1 MPFTDYCENVK
12 CKRTK
17 LDIEFSTN
25 AHIIFLASVKPCSIF
40 NGICSNCKCI
50 YGPTTIFD
58 PQSNQRTITISSIQ
72 NNNNIYFSGDLV
84 YRKEFLS
91 MFSNNLIHAHTTFQG
106 FTESYLN
113 MLIDVHGHHEP
124 IVSSNTL
131 AKRMEVA
138 WIFFELSRFVFL
150 TSREKSIVLPKSLQP
165 ESRYIFIEQN
175 LPFFHHLFNTF
186 WSRHRIFPY
195 IKCKQSSCSAV
206 MLIDGHQ
213 KINRIICRYEN
224 LTNTNHLELGPVNQG
239 CPYPPHRSKSNEKG
253 KNQNSYYCKHHIKY
267 MNTSINQQKITQS
280 NEYQQAVVIDEE
292 IIRTMDNDDMCNV
305 YRNELK
311 NDKKSRSFGVLVT
324 FLSCGVVIAFTES
337 IRSEGCRR
345 ITDHLL
351 TSMKSGAVMPE
362 FLVYDTACAL
372 RLHWNNVF
380 NTNYMKRTE
389 LTEKLYNLRL
399 VIDRFHQ
406 KGHKRQMC
414 KQFMNPNYE
423 QNRDI
428 FKHINT
434 SVCEQFFSFLT
445 KFRTSLRVFNYPT
458 SSLFNMLLF
467 HLKNAD
473 TTGININN
481 FGLGQSYFGNDIKLH
496 FISSCISESIDYEL
510 ANENSI
516 EAEEEEEPQE
526 TYQEDYQQDHEG
538 DHEED
543 QEEDHEEAH

>member
-1 MPFTDYCENVK
+1 MNSLQSSSSINIVTSNNISQLISWILTKISYRALQILIKLEIQFPVFLSNSFYSDRLIFFTDIINIGCKTTYSKSIICAIHNAIVIDEEIKRELFHEIDLNELITEYNLLNKLNRFHNDKTLINIMPFTDYCENVK

-17 LDIEFSTN
+17 LGIKFSTT

-40 NGICSNCKCI
+40 NGICPNCKCI
-50 YGPTTIFD
+50 YGPTTIVD
-58 PQSNQRTITISSIQ
+58 PQSNQRIITISSIQ
-72 NNNNIYFSGDLV
+72 NNNYIYFSGDLV
-84 YRKEFLS
+84 YSKEFLS

-113 MLIDVHGHHEP
+113 MLIDVHGHHKP

-138 WIFFELSRFVFL
+138 WIYFELSRFIFL

-186 WSRHRIFPY
+186 WSRHRVFPH

-213 KINRIICRYEN
+213 KSNRKICRHEN

-267 MNTSINQQKITQS
+267 MNTSINQQRITQS
-280 NEYQQAVVIDEE
+280 NEYQQAVLIDEE
-292 IIRTMDNDDMCNV
+292 IIRTMDNDDLCNV

-345 ITDHLL
+345 IT
-351 TSMKSGAVMPE
+351 
-362 FLVYDTACAL
+362 
-372 RLHWNNVF
+372 
-380 NTNYMKRTE
+380 
-389 LTEKLYNLRL
+389 
-399 VIDRFHQ
+399 
-406 KGHKRQMC
+406 
-414 KQFMNPNYE
+414 
-423 QNRDI
+423 
-428 FKHINT
+428 
-434 SVCEQFFSFLT
+434 
-445 KFRTSLRVFNYPT
+445 
-458 SSLFNMLLF
+458 
-467 HLKNAD
+467 
-473 TTGININN
+473 
-481 FGLGQSYFGNDIKLH
+481 
-496 FISSCISESIDYEL
+496 
-510 ANENSI
+510 
-516 EAEEEEEPQE
+516 
-526 TYQEDYQQDHEG
+526 
-538 DHEED
+538 
-543 QEEDHEEAH
+543 